1 MVVVVEEVVV
11 ATASPA
17 ASVRSCTRRAL
28 THLGQGP
35 KPGLGGAWVLL
46 QLAVPL
52 GPEVA
57 RGPPFGKVGME
68 EDEEDEEGEGGEIG
82 EHKDGGVLLAHVAV
96 EVVHTRGPG

>member
-1 MVVVVEEVVV
+1 MEV

-35 KPGLGGAWVLL
+35 KLGLGGASGVLL

-52 GPEVA
+52 GAKVA
-57 RGPPFGKVGME
+57 RGPPFGKVGVE

-82 EHKDGGVLLAHVAV
+82 EHKDGGVLLAHAAV